1 MASEKRFETK
11 IKKLLAESGAYYVKY
26 FGCGFTQAGVPDIL
40 ACIGGRFVGIEVK
53 ADNGRPSA
61 LQIHN
66 LKQIQASGGVG
77 ILVYPKDYEA
87 LKDLIDALLN
97 GLKDEAIDFVLSKFT
112 HKFD

>member
-1 MASEKRFETK
+1 MAQEKRLENK
-11 IKKLLAESGAYYVKY
+11 IKKLLKESGAYYVKY

-40 ACIGGRFVGIEVK
+40 ASIGGRFVGIEVK
-53 ADNGRPSA
+53 ADNGKPSA

-66 LKQIQASGGVG
+66 LKMIQASGGIG

-87 LKDLIDALLN
+87 LKRLIQSLLSCESDEKINLAL
-97 GLKDEAIDFVLSKFT
+97 SQFT